1 MERPRGWGLP
11 ASWNLNQITFGVLC
25 VLFFVLPLHQLG
37 AGIIFGICFALNL
50 VNIWK
55 TGQFWPAIQIPRTI
69 SRPLWALF
77 LLSGVSTL
85 WSANPAACAL
95 NWLWVVGQEAG
106 IFYLVLRYASTG
118 RRTLF
123 LIKIFMISAGL
134 VAAYGIWQ
142 YFFSSSLQ
150 NLEWIDHQAFKHL
163 SRRAF
168 STLVNPNILGTF
180 LVTTVAYC
188 EGLFAPLKG
197 GRTRW
202 ALVGIFLLA
211 TACLILTFSRGNWVA
226 YFWVLFIFAGAFYH
240 KAFLPFIGGGLG
252 VLYLFWNQ
260 LAERLMSIFSV
271 HDTSAELRFFYLE
284 SSLDMIRDHPF
295 GVGWYGYGYAF
306 PDYNFFIDE
315 EVFMYHSHNLLL
327 NVTAELGIPGVLLF
341 LYVMVRLFLLAREIR
356 HRQRTRPW
364 LRGVACGYMA
374 SLVGIFI
381 SGLTDHTL
389 FNSQLGMLF
398 WAGNAILLIADRLS
412 GGRGGPSGTAS
423 SCVAS
428 EVRNK

>member
-1 MERPRGWGLP
+1 
-11 ASWNLNQITFGVLC
+11 
-25 VLFFVLPLHQLG
+25 
-37 AGIIFGICFALNL
+37 
-50 VNIWK
+50 
-55 TGQFWPAIQIPRTI
+55 
-69 SRPLWALF
+69 
-77 LLSGVSTL
+77 
-85 WSANPAACAL
+85 
-95 NWLWVVGQEAG
+95 
-106 IFYLVLRYASTG
+106 
-118 RRTLF
+118 
-123 LIKIFMISAGL
+123 MISAGL

-327 NVTAELGIPGVLLF
+327 NVTAELGIPGLLLF

-412 GGRGGPSGTAS
+412 SGRSGAAS
-423 SCVAS
+423 SRCL
-428 EVRNK
+428 

>member
-1 MERPRGWGLP
+1 M
-11 ASWNLNQITFGVLC
+11 
-25 VLFFVLPLHQLG
+25 
-37 AGIIFGICFALNL
+37 
-50 VNIWK
+50 
-55 TGQFWPAIQIPRTI
+55 
-69 SRPLWALF
+69 
-77 LLSGVSTL
+77 
-85 WSANPAACAL
+85 
-95 NWLWVVGQEAG
+95 
-106 IFYLVLRYASTG
+106 
-118 RRTLF
+118 
-123 LIKIFMISAGL
+123 
-134 VAAYGIWQ
+134 
-142 YFFSSSLQ
+142 
-150 NLEWIDHQAFKHL
+150 
-163 SRRAF
+163 
-168 STLVNPNILGTF
+168 
-180 LVTTVAYC
+180 
-188 EGLFAPLKG
+188 
-197 GRTRW
+197 
-202 ALVGIFLLA
+202 
-211 TACLILTFSRGNWVA
+211 A

-327 NVTAELGIPGVLLF
+327 NVTAELGIPGLLLF

-412 GGRGGPSGTAS
+412 SGRSGAAS
-423 SCVAS
+423 SRCL
-428 EVRNK
+428 